1 MATTTSAKKAE
12 QKQKLVGVPSEEL
25 KYKYKEFSEKALDEM
40 EMTQPR
46 KKTIVKDRRT
56 AIRRER
62 WPLSL

>member
-1 MATTTSAKKAE
+1 MATTTSTKKAE
-12 QKQKLVGVPSEEL
+12 QKQKLVWVPSEES
-25 KYKYKEFSEKALDEM
+25 KYRYRDDSEKALDEM
-40 EMTQPR
+40 ELNQPK

>member
-1 MATTTSAKKAE
+1 MATTSSAKVAE
-12 QKQKLVGVPSEEL
+12 QKQKLVGVPSEES
-25 KYKYKEFSEKALDEM
+25 KNKYKEDSEKALDEM
-40 EMTQPR
+40 ELNQPK

>member
-1 MATTTSAKKAE
+1 
-12 QKQKLVGVPSEEL
+12 
-25 KYKYKEFSEKALDEM
+25 LDEM

-46 KKTIVKDRRT
+46 KKSIVKDRRT

>member
-12 QKQKLVGVPSEEL
+12 QKQKLVGVPSEES

-40 EMTQPR
+40 EMTQPH